1 MSARRYARPRVR
13 QRRTLTG
20 RPCYV
25 FDLRC
30 ACGWSEVVGGNGQVA
45 LAVADAHWFAAHRH
59 AWRRSR

>member
-1 MSARRYARPRVR
+1 VSQRRYARPRIR
-13 QRRTLTG
+13 QRRTLRG

-30 ACGWSEVVGGNGQVA
+30 SCGWAEVVGGNGQIA
-45 LAVADAHWFAAHRH
+45 LAVADAHWHAAHRS